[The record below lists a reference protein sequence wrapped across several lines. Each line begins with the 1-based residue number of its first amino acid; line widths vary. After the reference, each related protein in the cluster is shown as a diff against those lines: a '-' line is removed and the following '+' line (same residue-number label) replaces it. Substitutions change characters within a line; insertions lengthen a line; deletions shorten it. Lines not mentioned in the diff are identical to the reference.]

1 MHPEATKPEDL
12 KGRTPLHYALAS
24 AASNQVKLNEEKSP
38 KQTNLIFIDG
48 DDFDVNKTD
57 SSEVS
62 VDLTPAV
69 IRILVS
75 NGASTYRDEN
85 GMLPCHYACRYLSLA
100 PDSLKVLVETNSQA
114 LIALD
119 NLGRPPIHI
128 VMGNADKPNA
138 VTAMATLI
146 KHDRTKIM
154 DIPLKT
160 TICLKAHTGNIL

>member
-1 MHPEATKPEDL
+1 MYPEATKPEDL

-24 AASNQVKLNEEKSP
+24 AASNQVKLNEETSP

-85 GMLPCHYACRYLSLA
+85 GMLPCHYACRWL
-100 PDSLKVLVETNSQA
+100 Q
-114 LIALD
+114 
-119 NLGRPPIHI
+119 
-128 VMGNADKPNA
+128 
-138 VTAMATLI
+138 
-146 KHDRTKIM
+146 
-154 DIPLKT
+154 IP
-160 TICLKAHTGNIL
+160 